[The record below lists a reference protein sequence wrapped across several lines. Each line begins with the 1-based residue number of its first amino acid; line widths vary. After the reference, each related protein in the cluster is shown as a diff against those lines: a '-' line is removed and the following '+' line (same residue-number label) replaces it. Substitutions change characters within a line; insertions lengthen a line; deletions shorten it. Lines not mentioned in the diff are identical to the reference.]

1 MISELI
7 CHLVYSS
14 FFRFDALE
22 FSLCYFE
29 LNYAFKRM
37 FVGFYPEF
45 LHVLLQER
53 FSDVLSNTLKETGG
67 VLGFQFNL
75 FKKSLYR

>member
-53 FSDVLSNTLKETGG
+53 FSDVLSNTLKETE
-67 VLGFQFNL
+67 VLGFQFN
-75 FKKSLYR
+75 FF